1 LIGSLVSFSRL
12 DLQQI
17 TVKSASIQYLDNRKA
32 ERGHV
37 HQIQSEFILISVSP
51 KSVRKNAG
59 RREEDR
65 QTIDKGRQ
73 PALGLLSKAAE
84 GDRPP
89 FFALTRGSGVSP
101 EWR

>member
-1 LIGSLVSFSRL
+1 MIAHSQRIRR
-12 DLQQI
+12 DI
-17 TVKSASIQYLDNRKA
+17 
-32 ERGHV
+32 
-37 HQIQSEFILISVSP
+37 SP

-59 RREEDR
+59 RREAVR

-89 FFALTRGSGVSP
+89 FLALTRGSGSAVDS
-101 EWR
+101 